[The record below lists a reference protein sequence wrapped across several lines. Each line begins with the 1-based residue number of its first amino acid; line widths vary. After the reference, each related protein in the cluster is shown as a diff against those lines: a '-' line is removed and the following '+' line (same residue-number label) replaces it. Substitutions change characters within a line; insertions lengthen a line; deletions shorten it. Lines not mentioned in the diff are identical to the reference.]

1 MRLIFSR
8 DYHNLFGIDSWQE
21 KWLELCV
28 HMNFNIKIR
37 HNEKIITS
45 GLFDGIN
52 ADGSLKLK
60 LANNKII
67 NYEHGEIS
75 IEGIY

>member
-1 MRLIFSR
+1 M
-8 DYHNLFGIDSWQE
+8 NL
-21 KWLELCV
+21 
-28 HMNFNIKIR
+28 NIKIR
-37 HNEKIITS
+37 HNEKIIET
-45 GLFDGIN
+45 GIFDGIN

-60 LANNKII
+60 LSNNKII